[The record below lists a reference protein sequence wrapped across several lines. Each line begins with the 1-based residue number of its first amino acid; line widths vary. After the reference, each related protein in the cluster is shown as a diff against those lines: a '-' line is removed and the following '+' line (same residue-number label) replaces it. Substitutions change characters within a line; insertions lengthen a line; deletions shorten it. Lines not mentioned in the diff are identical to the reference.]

1 MITTIKCPVC
11 GRSAK
16 REYYDEVV
24 GTVEDHIN
32 CDHCGYTYE
41 FVYGNYVEVVNDKE
55 FIWGYTLY
63 RNYSQMYRLFKKIS
77 KEMFMARRN
86 WRKGIAKRKIK
97 RKDEVN

>member
-11 GRSAK
+11 GNSAK

-24 GTVEDHIN
+24 GTVEEYIQ
-32 CDHCGYTYE
+32 CDHCGYAYG
-41 FVYGNYVEVVNDKE
+41 FAYGNYVKFVNNKE
-55 FIWGYTLY
+55 FVW
-63 RNYSQMYRLFKKIS
+63 NYSLYKNYAQMRRLFKKIS

-86 WRKGIAKRKIK
+86 WRKGITKRKIK